1 MTMDSNVLIHRF
13 KKTFQLVIW
22 IYFKM
27 LLFAFKV
34 LNGRAPSHLSE
45 LPHVH
50 SPGKITEVVLS
61 AGSECSDSKVA
72 APK

>member
-1 MTMDSNVLIHRF
+1 
-13 KKTFQLVIW
+13 
-22 IYFKM
+22 M

-50 SPGKITEVVLS
+50 SPGKIPEVVLS